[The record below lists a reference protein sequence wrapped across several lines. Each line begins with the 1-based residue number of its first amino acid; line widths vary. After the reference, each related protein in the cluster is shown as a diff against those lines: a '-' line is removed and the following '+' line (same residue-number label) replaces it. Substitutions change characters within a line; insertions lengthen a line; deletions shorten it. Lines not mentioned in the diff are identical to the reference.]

1 MPSTFSPNLRV
12 ELIGAG
18 EQAGTW
24 GTTTNRNLGTLLEGS
39 IAGRSAIS
47 VTSAAQAFTALDG
60 VDDQARKAIISL
72 TTTTT
77 ADFAVYAPP
86 ASKLYVI
93 QNSSAYTATV
103 YNSTVI
109 GNTTAAGTGV
119 AIPAGK
125 TIAVVSDGVNFTA
138 QTSHLPALTLG
149 TDLAVAD
156 GGTGAST
163 FTNGGILRGNGTSAL
178 SVASAADIV
187 AAIGATAVQNATNA
201 TTAATATALANTLGI
216 AEGGT
221 GQTTAANAFNALK
234 QPATETATGV
244 VELATTAE
252 ASAGTDTTRAVTA
265 AGVEAHMNAN
275 ALGWGQTWQDVT
287 GSRASGTTYTNSTGR
302 PIMVAV
308 TAGSGTS
315 SSVIVIVAGAEIV
328 RQLLQVGGAAF
339 QASASF
345 IVPHGETYA
354 VSVSPSIANWREL
367 R

>member
-12 ELIGAG
+12 ELIGSG

-39 IAGRSAIS
+39 IAGRSAVS

-93 QNSSAYTATV
+93 QNASAYTATV

-149 TDLAVAD
+149 TDLAVVD
-156 GGTGAST
+156 GGTGASNAADARSNLGAAPLASPT
-163 FTNGGILRGNGTSAL
+163 FTGVPVAPTAAYGTS
-178 SVASAADIV
+178 
-187 AAIGATAVQNATNA
+187 
-201 TTAATATALANTLGI
+201 TT
-216 AEGGT
+216 
-221 GQTTAANAFNALK
+221 Q
-234 QPATETATGV
+234 
-244 VELATTAE
+244 LATTAFVQAALQALYPVGSVYINAAVATNPATLLGFGTWVTVGDGKVLVNQDTADTSFDVLGE
-252 ASAGTDTTRAVTA
+252 TGGSKDATVVSHTHTATTAITDPGHRHRIAGAAGGAVQILGTQSGSVAGIGPGTAGNYVDNYAGTPIIENATTGVTA
-265 AGVEAHMNAN
+265 ATTVNSAGSSGTNAN
-275 ALGWGQTWQDVT
+275 LQPYVVVRMWK
-287 GSRASGTTYTNSTGR
+287 R
-302 PIMVAV
+302 
-308 TAGSGTS
+308 TA
-315 SSVIVIVAGAEIV
+315 
-328 RQLLQVGGAAF
+328 
-339 QASASF
+339 
-345 IVPHGETYA
+345 
-354 VSVSPSIANWREL
+354 
-367 R
+367 